1 MTSIS
6 CCGTGG
12 KAYLCHVSKQDTTP
26 IFFRCTQIFAG
37 RSKIIISCQAKFVP
51 QCNDSVIVSAARDG
65 QVMCH
70 VISTTGEPITSK
82 QVGLH
87 RDSAHKV
94 GVVTVIMTSLVV

>member
-1 MTSIS
+1 M
-6 CCGTGG
+6 
-12 KAYLCHVSKQDTTP
+12 
-26 IFFRCTQIFAG
+26 
-37 RSKIIISCQAKFVP
+37 P

-94 GVVTVIMTSLVV
+94 GVVTVIMTSLVDLIRVDCFRTRQPSRVPQLW